1 MTLENFTE
9 ELIKHVKLE
18 NLDKQVRVEY
28 FETLKNNGVKYPS
41 IIIKSNGKNI
51 SPVIHVEQ
59 FYNEYTNEELTM
71 DDILRIINEIIDSTP
86 SVTVDFSDFELLK
99 NHIYPIL
106 VNTDRNRSLLSTIP
120 HKDFLD
126 LSVIYRFFIPSIEEP
141 VFSIGES
148 ASSIIS
154 NGIIEKWNISET
166 ELEEIA
172 INNLKKSKITFRNIF
187 EFLKSL
193 IPEEIKSL
201 IPEEINIDALDKM
214 KEDSFMYVLHSE
226 TPSYGANAILLNSE
240 LEKIFAKLGS
250 FYIFPS
256 SIHECMIAPVSKIP
270 SAKEAKSV
278 ILQVNGDPDCIPPE
292 DILSNTLYQYDGN
305 DIKIVG

>member
-106 VNTDRNRSLLSTIP
+106 VNTDRNRSLLPTIP

-126 LSVIYRFFIPSIEEP
+126 LSVIYRVFIPSIEES
-141 VFSIGES
+141 VSSIGES

-187 EFLKSL
+187 EFLKSM
-193 IPEEIKSL
+193 IPEEISL
-201 IPEEINIDALDKM
+201 NALDRM
-214 KEDSFMYVLHSE
+214 EEDSFMYVLRSE
-226 TPSYGANAILLNSE
+226 TSSYGANAILLNSE

-278 ILQVNGDPDCIPPE
+278 ILQANGDPDCVPLKIYYQ
-292 DILSNTLYQYDGN
+292 ILFTSMMVM
-305 DIKIVG
+305 I

>member
-18 NLDKQVRVEY
+18 NLNKQVRVEY

-71 DDILRIINEIIDSTP
+71 NDILRIINEIIDSTP

-106 VNTDRNRSLLSTIP
+106 INTDKNRSLLSTIP

-141 VFSIGES
+141 VSSIGES

-154 NGIIEKWNISET
+154 NGIIENWNISET

-193 IPEEIKSL
+193 IPEGISL
-201 IPEEINIDALDKM
+201 NALDRM
-214 KEDSFMYVLHSE
+214 EEDSFMYVLRSE

-292 DILSNTLYQYDGN
+292 DILSDTFYQYDGN

>member
-28 FETLKNNGVKYPS
+28 FETLKNNGIKYPS

-106 VNTDRNRSLLSTIP
+106 INTDKNRSLLSTIP

-154 NGIIEKWNISET
+154 NGIIENWNISET

-193 IPEEIKSL
+193 IPK
-201 IPEEINIDALDKM
+201 EINIDALDKM

-292 DILSNTLYQYDGN
+292 DILSDTLYQYDDN

>member
-106 VNTDRNRSLLSTIP
+106 VNTDRNRSLLPTIP

-126 LSVIYRFFIPSIEEP
+126 LSVIYRVFIPSIEES
-141 VFSIGES
+141 VSSIGES

-154 NGIIEKWNISET
+154 NSIIEKWNISET

-187 EFLKSL
+187 EFLKSM
-193 IPEEIKSL
+193 IPEEISL
-201 IPEEINIDALDKM
+201 KALDRMEK
-214 KEDSFMYVLHSE
+214 DSFMYVLRSE
-226 TPSYGANAILLNSE
+226 TSSYGANAILLNSE

-256 SIHECMIAPVSKIP
+256 SIHECMIAPVSKMP

-278 ILQVNGDPDCIPPE
+278 ILQANGDPDCVPPE
-292 DILSNTLYQYDGN
+292 DILSDTLYQYDGN

>member
-106 VNTDRNRSLLSTIP
+106 VNTDRNRSLLPTIP

-126 LSVIYRFFIPSIEEP
+126 LSVIYRVFIPSIEES
-141 VFSIGES
+141 VSSIGES

-187 EFLKSL
+187 EFLKSM
-193 IPEEIKSL
+193 IPEEISL
-201 IPEEINIDALDKM
+201 NALDRM
-214 KEDSFMYVLHSE
+214 EEDSFMYVLRSE
-226 TPSYGANAILLNSE
+226 TSSYGANAILLNNE

-278 ILQVNGDPDCIPPE
+278 ILQANGDPDCVPPE
-292 DILSNTLYQYDGN
+292 DILSDTLYQYDGN

>member
-106 VNTDRNRSLLSTIP
+106 VNTDRNRSLLPTIP

-126 LSVIYRFFIPSIEEP
+126 LSVIYRVFIPSIEES
-141 VFSIGES
+141 VSSIGES

-154 NGIIEKWNISET
+154 NSIIEKWNISET

-187 EFLKSL
+187 EFLKSM
-193 IPEEIKSL
+193 IPEEISL
-201 IPEEINIDALDKM
+201 KALDRMEK
-214 KEDSFMYVLHSE
+214 DSFMYVLRSE
-226 TPSYGANAILLNSE
+226 TSSYGANAILLNSE

-278 ILQVNGDPDCIPPE
+278 ILQANGDPDCVPPE
-292 DILSNTLYQYDGN
+292 DILSDTLYQYDGN